1 MVSQILRTRAEK
13 PAPSERSAL
22 IIEVG
27 DTWRIWGGKEDR
39 REEWVGSTTQA
50 LNQLNHENK
59 SVALN
64 ADERLVGTEGVSA
77 AQQQLRRG
85 LCPRQERRLSR
96 RRKTLQTRDANPT
109 LSPTFLLHRPSAAP
123 SEPPEVRTCRY
134 GCFLPLE
141 IVTSWHVGMRIFLT
155 GSSIRS

>member
-50 LNQLNHENK
+50 LNQLNRENK

-64 ADERLVGTEGVSA
+64 AHERLVGTEGVSA

-109 LSPTFLLHRPSAAP
+109 LSPTFLLSCSLRTPGSANLPIWMLPS
-123 SEPPEVRTCRY
+123 SGDRD
-134 GCFLPLE
+134 FLARGHAYL
-141 IVTSWHVGMRIFLT
+141 SYRK
-155 GSSIRS
+155 